1 MPCQALYKREAKGVI
16 KACFFYWTIYF
27 HIEHLY
33 PIRCHSSGML
43 NSKHE
48 SLSMIDAL
56 LPLGL
61 LIVVGKIFEGIFK
74 RFGLNSIVAYT
85 ITGTLLGPVLN
96 IVEPTQEL
104 QTFLGIGIFVFFFLV
119 GLDEIDI
126 PSFVTTIRGRFFVAA
141 IVSVI
146 ISLFTALVF
155 TSNLFNISFALNL
168 DFSEGLALAG
178 ILSLTSLGL
187 VAKVLSDKD
196 HFKEPIGLEI
206 FTTVIIAELLALLVV
221 GFSIGEHEHELSVA
235 SVLYLLV
242 QMTIF
247 ALLAWFL
254 STRLL
259 PPVIIFL
266 QRFLNVPELSFGL
279 LIGGLFLMVVGAEKI
294 HLHGS
299 IGALLFGAALSS
311 LPRQVHEDVLPGL
324 RSAAEG
330 LFVPLF
336 FASAGLHLDLSFTT
350 LPIATMVALIV
361 FPLLGKFAGAFIGSY
376 IARLDNP
383 FAQSTGLMAKGV
395 AEIALLHVLLE
406 AEVIG
411 QDIFSLFVL
420 LMFGYIILMPPAIDF
435 AITKARKTHR
445 PKPPNT
451 VPLSFARHALKDIT
465 VNHVMD
471 RTRDYPNSTLTIKH
485 FIDSWTVPNQQDY
498 LVVDKGTVEG
508 VVSISR
514 LKSLKLRTDI
524 HLRNVL
530 HTDLPQAHPGEP
542 IEDVLARMTN
552 HSLSVIPVID
562 RDSGEFLGSVTSENV
577 LELAVLMGEIA
588 EELENRGGNTT
599 EMRNRT

>member
-1 MPCQALYKREAKGVI
+1 
-16 KACFFYWTIYF
+16 
-27 HIEHLY
+27 
-33 PIRCHSSGML
+33 
-43 NSKHE
+43 
-48 SLSMIDAL
+48 MIDAL

-61 LIVVGKIFEGIFK
+61 LIVIGKLFEGLFK
-74 RFGLNSIVAYT
+74 RVGLNSIVAYT

-96 IVEPTQEL
+96 IVEPTHEIRL
-104 QTFLGIGIFVFFFLV
+104 FLGIGIFVFFFLV

-126 PSFVTTIRGRFFVAA
+126 PSFVATIRGRFFVAA
-141 IVSVI
+141 IVSVLI
-146 ISLFTALVF
+146 PLLTALVF

-168 DFSEGLALAG
+168 GFSEGLALAG

-187 VAKVLSDKD
+187 VAKVLSDKE
-196 HFKEPIGLEI
+196 HFKAPIGLEI
-206 FTTVIIAELLALLVV
+206 FTTVIIAELLALLIV
-221 GFSIGEHEHELSVA
+221 GFSIGEHEQLSVGN
-235 SVLYLLV
+235 VLYLLV

-247 ALLAWFL
+247 AIVAWLL

-259 PPVIIFL
+259 PPVMIFL

-299 IGALLFGAALSS
+299 IGALLFGAALSGM
-311 LPRQVHEDVLPGL
+311 PRQVHKDVLPGL

-350 LPIATMVALIV
+350 LPIATIVALII
-361 FPLLGKFAGAFIGSY
+361 FPSLGKFAGAFIGSY
-376 IARLDNP
+376 IARLDNLL
-383 FAQSTGLMAKGV
+383 AQSAGLMAKGV

-406 AEVIG
+406 SGVIG

-420 LMFGYIILMPPAIDF
+420 LMFGYIIFMPPVIDF

-445 PKPPNT
+445 PKLPGT
-451 VPLSFARHALKDIT
+451 VPLSFARHAMQDIT
-465 VNHVMD
+465 VNHVID

-485 FIDSWTVPNQQDY
+485 FVDSWAVPNQHDY

-508 VVSISR
+508 VVSLPR
-514 LKSLKLRTDI
+514 LKALKLRTDI
-524 HLRNVL
+524 QLSHVL
-530 HTDLPQAHPGEP
+530 HTDLPSAHLDEP
-542 IEDVLARMTN
+542 IEDVLTRMTN

-562 RDSGEFLGSVTSENV
+562 RDSGEFLGSVTSENI

-588 EELENRGGNTT
+588 EELENTG
-599 EMRNRT
+599 EDIP